1 LLQFVQIEG
10 LNDVILCVAGPLAC
24 RAATRQRAGVQAGIE
39 PGAAGTWKRGQAAA
53 DEMSFNGIL
62 IIRAIILDYQ

>member
-1 LLQFVQIEG
+1 
-10 LNDVILCVAGPLAC
+10 
-24 RAATRQRAGVQAGIE
+24 VQAGIE

-62 IIRAIILDYQ
+62 IIRVIILDYQ